1 MNEIT
6 WSLKTF
12 QIDELTDYAKNPR
25 SLTKQQFEQL
35 KKSLD
40 KFGLID
46 KPIINADEKHTVI
59 GGHQRLRVLRSENQ
73 KSVECWYPS
82 RELDEKEVEE
92 LNIRLNKNTGDW
104 DFDTL
109 ANNFE
114 VGDLMDWGFTEM
126 ELGLYPEEDMPEDV
140 EPQIDKAEELR
151 VKFGVESGQL
161 WQLGEHKIICGDC
174 TDKNV
179 TEKLMENNFANLCFT
194 SPPYWVGKN
203 YETQDS
209 VDAINNFIVSVAKS
223 IDRCVQKDESR
234 IVINTGTGFTT
245 SFDKK
250 NKRQTLLLIDK
261 WTNAFYE
268 LKWNLRHI
276 RHWLKNG
283 QLMSIGAKSDMI
295 DQHCE
300 WLCTYENDDGKDMIF
315 EDRIAVDEVESLLTF
330 YNVNGRGRGQE
341 SLGNYMQGKHW
352 AMKSYWDD
360 IHGNANSNNHC
371 AAFPLE
377 LVERHIVI
385 YSKKGEIV
393 FDPFL
398 GSGTTLIA
406 CERLGRKCRAVEI
419 SPAYVAVA
427 IQRWVDVT
435 GGKPELVQYYQDNK
449 IEDIE

>member
-1 MNEIT
+1 MNGIT
-6 WSLKTF
+6 WNLKTF
-12 QIDELTDYAKNPR
+12 NIDELTDYSKNPR

-46 KPIINADEKHTVI
+46 KPIINADEKNTVI

-126 ELGLYPEEDMPEDV
+126 ELGLYPEEDMPDDV

-151 VKFGVESGQL
+151 IKWGVETGQL
-161 WQLGEHKIICGDC
+161 WQLGEHRLICGDC
-174 TDKNV
+174 TDASV
-179 TEKLMENNFANLCFT
+179 VDRLMHGERAELAPVD
-194 SPPYWVGKN
+194 PPYNVGFDYDGSTVDDLKN
-203 YETQDS
+203 PDTYKDFSEAWFS
-209 VDAINNFIVSVAKS
+209 VCQSVSEKQIITPGCNNLA
-223 IDRCVQKDESR
+223 
-234 IVINTGTGFTT
+234 
-245 SFDKK
+245 
-250 NKRQTLLLIDK
+250 
-261 WTNAFYE
+261 
-268 LKWNLRHI
+268 
-276 RHWLKNG
+276 HWLRWFEPLHWAPWTKSNSMTNG
-283 QLMSIGAKSDMI
+283 RVSRFWCWEPVLFFGEKWQRRRANDLFDYPIGKQEGVANHPCPKPLKMWEDLI
-295 DQHCE
+295 
-300 WLCTYENDDGKDMIF
+300 ENYSEPNAIIF
-315 EDRIAVDEVESLLTF
+315 ECFS
-330 YNVNGRGRGQE
+330 
-341 SLGNYMQGKHW
+341 
-352 AMKSYWDD
+352 
-360 IHGNANSNNHC
+360 
-371 AAFPLE
+371 
-377 LVERHIVI
+377 
-385 YSKKGEIV
+385 
-393 FDPFL
+393 

-419 SPAYVAVA
+419 SPAYCAVA